1 MKALPQHRA
10 LFGVLGQRAVM
21 DNRIRENRQVGADTR
36 LLADI
41 LRVRPQAARIAL
53 HTEKVV
59 QMRGG
64 FLPKEDVFNL
74 ARQIDAACDEVEFE
88 EISNEPTT

>member
-1 MKALPQHRA
+1 MNSNVKILE
-10 LFGVLGQRAVM
+10 QRP
-21 DNRIRENRQVGADTR
+21 GADTR

-64 FLPKEDVFNL
+64 FLPK
-74 ARQIDAACDEVEFE
+74 
-88 EISNEPTT
+88 